1 MKYLIRN
8 KNFYG
13 MIFVDAAL
21 VTTAY
26 ILAYILRFEG
36 SIPQYQISNLQKTL
50 PFLIPIKLIVFYFFQ
65 MYKGMWRYTSILDI
79 KNVFLASTASSIIL
93 LMTTIYAYQFLGF
106 SRSIFIIDWG
116 LTIFFV
122 GGIRIGIRL
131 TLTNHAS
138 SLWTISPY
146 RKSWDSSAKKL
157 LIIGAGGA
165 GEKVLRELLDNPGVR
180 LNPVGFLDDARE
192 KLGKSIHGVPVV
204 GSLDQIDEIPLEYDE
219 ILIAIPSARGEQM
232 RRIIDACE
240 RTGKRFRTVPSM
252 GELIEGK
259 VSVNAIREV
268 TLEDL
273 VGRDEVHLDQEKISQ
288 FLSRKNI
295 LVTGA
300 GGSIGSELV
309 RQISRFNPRS
319 IALMDFSEFNL
330 FKIEMECRQRFSHL
344 EIFPCLGDIRDP
356 ETVNSLFSKFSPQ
369 IVFHAAAY
377 KHVPI
382 QEAHPREAC
391 MTNILGTKNLVE
403 ASLKTGVDRFVL
415 VSTDKAVRPANVM
428 GATKRLAEMLAD
440 SMNGKSNTRFMSVR
454 FGNVIRSSG
463 SVIPLFQEQIARGGP
478 VTVTHPEITRYF
490 MTIPEAAQL
499 ILQTGAMGEGGEI
512 FILEMGK
519 PIRILDMA
527 RDLIRLQGYEPEKDI
542 PIQFIGLRPGEKLYE
557 ELITEGEGIVSTS
570 HEKIMVL
577 RGNSSDRAFFSSQ
590 VDKLIKMA
598 DTYDDV
604 GIRATLQEI
613 LPEYNPQPK

>member
-1 MKYLIRN
+1 MLLI
-8 KNFYG
+8 
-13 MIFVDAAL
+13 DATL
-21 VTTAY
+21 ITAAY
-26 ILAYILRFEG
+26 VLAYLLRFEG

-50 PFLIPIKLIVFYFFQ
+50 PFLIPIKLIIFYFFQ
-65 MYKGMWRYTSILDI
+65 LYKGMWRYTSILDI
-79 KNVFLASTASSIIL
+79 KNVILASTASSIIF
-93 LMTTIYAYQFLGF
+93 LMTTIYAYHFLGF

-116 LTIFFV
+116 LTIFLV
-122 GGIRIGIRL
+122 GGVRIAIRL
-131 TLTNHAS
+131 ALTNHVS
-138 SLWTISPY
+138 SLWKISPH
-146 RKSWDSSAKKL
+146 RKSWDSSAKRL

-165 GEKVLRELLDNPGVR
+165 GEKVLRELLDNPGVH
-180 LNPVGFLDDARE
+180 LNPVGFLDDAKE

-204 GSLDQIDEIPLEYDE
+204 GTVDQIDEVPLEYDE
-219 ILIAIPSARGEQM
+219 ILIAVPSARGEQM
-232 RRIIDACE
+232 RHIINACE
-240 RTGKRFRTVPSM
+240 KTGKKFRMVPSM
-252 GELIEGK
+252 GELIEGRIT
-259 VSVNAIREV
+259 VNSIREV

-273 VGRDEVHLDQEKISQ
+273 VGRDEVRMDQDRVSQ
-288 FLSRKNI
+288 FLSGKRV

-309 RQISRFNPRS
+309 RQASRFNPRS
-319 IALMDFSEFNL
+319 ICLMDFSEFNL
-330 FKIEMECRQRFSHL
+330 FKIDLECRQRFPHL
-344 EIFPCLGDIRDP
+344 EILPFLGDIRDP
-356 ETVNSLFSKFSPQ
+356 ETVNSLFSKYSPQ

-382 QEAHPREAC
+382 QEEHPREAC
-391 MTNILGTKNLVE
+391 MANVLGTRNLVE

-428 GATKRLAEMLAD
+428 GATKRLAEMLVD
-440 SMNGKSNTRFMSVR
+440 SMNGKAGTRFMSVR

-478 VTVTHPEITRYF
+478 VTVTHPDITRYF

-499 ILQTGAMGEGGEI
+499 ILQAGAMGEGGEI

-542 PIQFIGLRPGEKLYE
+542 PIQFIGLRPGEKLFE

-577 RGNSSDRAFFSSQ
+577 RGNSYDPGPIVKYVEELLAAVHHMDEASIKR
-590 VDKLIKMA
+590 KL
-598 DTYDDV
+598 
-604 GIRATLQEI
+604 GEI
-613 LPEYNPQPK
+613 VSEYKEYKAES